1 MELKVQKRSEL
12 GSSKVAALREK
23 GLIPAELYGRGIEN
37 IHLAVPVKDL
47 RAAYAKA
54 GESEIINL
62 VVDGKARPVIIHD
75 IQFDT
80 LTQEFQTVDFYE
92 VNMKE
97 ELELAVPFEFKGD
110 APAVK
115 NHGGVLVKAKTELE
129 IKCLPANIPAHITI
143 DLSGLTELNQSIYVK
158 DLPKS
163 DKYKIITDPST
174 VIVSISEPAK
184 EEEIPAPA
192 PSIDD
197 VKVESEEKKAARDAE
212 KAAATET
219 AKK

>member
-12 GSSKVAALREK
+12 GGAKVAALRAK
-23 GLIPAELYGRGIEN
+23 GFVPAELYGHGVEN
-37 IHLAVPVKDL
+37 VHLAVGIKDL

-62 VVDGKARPVIIHD
+62 VIDGKTKPVIIHD
-75 IQFDT
+75 VQFDT
-80 LTQEFQTVDFYE
+80 LSQEFQTVDFYE

-97 ELELAVPFEFKGD
+97 ELEIGVPFEFIGD

-115 NHGGVLVKAKTELE
+115 NFGGVLVKAMDTLE
-129 IKCLPANIPAHITI
+129 IKCLPTDIPQHITI
-143 DLSGLTELNQSIYVK
+143 DLSKLENLNQSIYVR

-163 DKYKIITDPST
+163 DKYKIVTEGST

-184 EEEIPAPA
+184 EEEIPAAA
-192 PSIDD
+192 PSVED

-212 KAAATET
+212 KAATADT